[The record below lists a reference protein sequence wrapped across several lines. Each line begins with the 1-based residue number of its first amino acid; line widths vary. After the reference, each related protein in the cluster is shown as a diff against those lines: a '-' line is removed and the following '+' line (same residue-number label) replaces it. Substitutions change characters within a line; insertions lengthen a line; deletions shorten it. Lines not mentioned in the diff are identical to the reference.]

1 MSDVST
7 QAFWQSLYEKGRT
20 GWDLGG
26 PTPVF
31 RRIAEG
37 ERFQPGRM
45 IVVGAGRGYDARL
58 FARHGYQV
66 TAVDFAPAAIRE
78 LRARNDPLA
87 PVVVIDA
94 DIFDLNSIFFGGF
107 DYVLE
112 YTFYCAID
120 PQRRPEYAAVVSQLL
135 APGGHFMA
143 LAFPIGEQEGGPPF
157 AVDADEL
164 IGLLEDK
171 GLRLEHRETP
181 PDSVAGRRG
190 REELLILQKEPQR
203 GFAGGLTD

>member
-1 MSDVST
+1 MMTDVST
-7 QAFWQSLYEKGRT
+7 KAFWQSLYEKGRT

-31 RRIAEG
+31 RRIAE
-37 ERFQPGRM
+37 EAWFQPGRM

-58 FARHGYQV
+58 FARHGYEV

-78 LRARNDPLA
+78 LRARNDSSA
-87 PVVVIDA
+87 PVAIVNA
-94 DIFDLNSIFFGGF
+94 DIFDLNPILCGVF

-120 PQRRPEYAAVVSQLL
+120 PRRRPAYAAIVSQLL
-135 APGGHFMA
+135 APGGRFMG

-157 AVDADEL
+157 AVDADQL
-164 IGLLEDK
+164 IGLLEDN
-171 GLRLEHRETP
+171 GLQLEHREAP

-190 REELLILQKEPQR
+190 REELLILRKELQR
-203 GFAGGLTD
+203 GSAAEL